1 MGEINDAA
9 ASAREAAVTRA
20 DKRRRTDMTGRAPK
34 LLFCFALGF
43 ASASAAQAQTY
54 PSAPMKMITQGAP
67 ASGPDVVARI
77 VADELSRRW
86 KQQIVILNA
95 TGAGGSVA
103 AKQAIQAEPDG
114 YTLYV
119 PAASAFIVMPEMFPN
134 LKIDMLGDFVPLGL
148 LAEQPFVIAVAPS
161 LNVNSLADLV
171 KLSKEKP
178 GTLNFAANA
187 RGTLPHLTAERIKS
201 QAGVDMTY
209 IPYPGAAAGLQDLLG
224 GRIAVIVEGLGTL
237 LGSIQ
242 NGSLKPL
249 AVSSLKRLEK
259 FPNIPTLAETLPGFQ
274 ATGWFAL
281 VAPRGTP
288 DAIVQQV
295 NRDLNAVL
303 DSPSVKDKLGA
314 MATQVRPMSLAD
326 TAAFLRNE
334 QEVWRPVVKQ
344 IGFAPPK

>member
-1 MGEINDAA
+1 
-9 ASAREAAVTRA
+9 
-20 DKRRRTDMTGRAPK
+20 
-34 LLFCFALGF
+34 
-43 ASASAAQAQTY
+43 
-54 PSAPMKMITQGAP
+54 MITQGAP

-119 PAASAFIVMPEMFPN
+119 PAASAFIVMPEMFPT

-148 LAEQPFVIAVAPS
+148 LAEQPFVIAVSPS

-171 KLSKEKP
+171 KLSKEKA

-201 QAGVDMTY
+201 QAGIDMTY

-224 GRIAVIVEGLGTL
+224 GRISVIVEGLGTL

-249 AVSSLKRLEK
+249 AVSSLTRLEN
-259 FPNIPTLAETLPGFQ
+259 FPNIPTVAETLPGFQ

-326 TAAFLRNE
+326 TTAFLRNE
-334 QEVWRPVVKQ
+334 QAVWRPVVKQ
-344 IGFAPPK
+344 IGFAPQK

>member
-1 MGEINDAA
+1 MSGC
-9 ASAREAAVTRA
+9 
-20 DKRRRTDMTGRAPK
+20 APK
-34 LLFCFALGF
+34 LLFCVALGLAP
-43 ASASAAQAQTY
+43 ASAVQAQTY
-54 PSAPMKMITQGAP
+54 PSAPVKMITQGAP

-119 PAASAFIVMPEMFPN
+119 PAASAFIVMPEMFPT

-148 LAEQPFVIAVAPS
+148 LAEQPFVIAVSPS

-171 KLSKEKP
+171 KLSKEKA

-201 QAGVDMTY
+201 QAGIDMTY

-224 GRIAVIVEGLGTL
+224 GRISVIVEGLGTL

-249 AVSSLKRLEK
+249 AVSSLTRLEN
-259 FPNIPTLAETLPGFQ
+259 FPNIPTVAETLPGFQ

-326 TAAFLRNE
+326 TTAFLRNE
-334 QEVWRPVVKQ
+334 QAVWRPVVKQ
-344 IGFAPPK
+344 IGFAPQK

>member
-1 MGEINDAA
+1 MSGC
-9 ASAREAAVTRA
+9 
-20 DKRRRTDMTGRAPK
+20 APK
-34 LLFCFALGF
+34 LLFCVALGL
-43 ASASAAQAQTY
+43 APASAAQAQTY
-54 PSAPMKMITQGAP
+54 PSAPVKMITQGAP

-119 PAASAFIVMPEMFPN
+119 PAASAFIVMPEMFPT

-148 LAEQPFVIAVAPS
+148 LAEQPFVIAVSPS

-201 QAGVDMTY
+201 QAGIDMTY

-224 GRIAVIVEGLGTL
+224 GRISVIVEGLGTL

-249 AVSSLKRLEK
+249 AVSSLKRLEN
-259 FPNIPTLAETLPGFQ
+259 FPNIPTVAETLPGFQ

-326 TAAFLRNE
+326 TTAFLRNE
-334 QEVWRPVVKQ
+334 QAVWQPVVKQ
-344 IGFAPPK
+344 IGFAPQK

>member
-1 MGEINDAA
+1 
-9 ASAREAAVTRA
+9 
-20 DKRRRTDMTGRAPK
+20 MTGRVRK
-34 LLFCFALGF
+34 LLFCIALCVAF
-43 ASASAAQAQTY
+43 ASAAWAQTY
-54 PSAPMKMITQGAP
+54 PSAPVKMITQGAP

-86 KQQIVILNA
+86 KQQIVVLNA
-95 TGAGGSVA
+95 AGAGGSVA
-103 AKQAIQAEPDG
+103 AKQAMQAAPDG

-134 LKIDMLGDFVPLGL
+134 LTIDMLADFVPLGL
-148 LAEQPFVIAVAPS
+148 IAEQPMVVAVATA

-178 GTLNFAANA
+178 GTLSFAANA
-187 RGTLPHLTAERIKS
+187 RGTLPHLTAERLKS
-201 QAGVDMTY
+201 QAGIDMTY

-224 GRIAVIVEGLGTL
+224 GRIEVIVEGLGTL

-249 AVSSLKRLEK
+249 AVSSLKRLEN
-259 FPNIPTLAETLPGFQ
+259 FPNIPTVAETLPGFQ

-288 DAIVQQV
+288 PAIVQQV
-295 NRDLNAVL
+295 NRDLNAAL
-303 DSPSVKDKLGA
+303 ESSSVKDKLGA

-344 IGFAPPK
+344 IGFGPQK